1 MEILVIGPEPPCI
14 RCMTTYKY
22 AKQIA
27 EQFPDKVTAKKIFA
41 GSKESEKYGNVAGGH
56 DIAEKERID
65 HDSDGI
71 MGIMKEIDALIGDE
85 DKNEGIILEKM
96 EQIQEKLVPI
106 TQKAVQAG
114 YLMTPVLVIN
124 EKIKSVGVVP
134 NKQKMLEW
142 VKAELGQ

>member
-1 MEILVIGPEPPCI
+1 MEIVVIGPEPPCI
-14 RCMTTYKY
+14 RCITTYKY

-41 GSKESEKYGNVAGGH
+41 GTKESEKYGNVAGGH
-56 DIAEKERID
+56 DIAEKEHIE

-71 MGIMKEIDALIGDE
+71 MSIMKEIDELIGDD
-85 DKNEGIILEKM
+85 DKNESLILEKM
-96 EQIQEKLVPI
+96 DKIQEKLVPI
-106 TQKAVQAG
+106 TSKAVEAG

-134 NKQKMLEW
+134 DKQKMLEW
-142 VKAELGQ
+142 VKAELGE